1 MNVIWGIYGTNRD
14 GPSYAGT
21 DLNLLALY
29 PDLVIYKTG
38 NIYQNLHF
46 IILNS
51 FCAYDMLHMLYD
63 MYTCFMTCKVFKVIR
78 LQINPL
84 T

>member
-1 MNVIWGIYGTNRD
+1 MIKGFDHLKSTSGD

-46 IILNS
+46 VIFNS
-51 FCAYDMLHMLYD
+51 FCAYDMLNMLYD
-63 MYTCFMTCKVFKVIR
+63 M
-78 LQINPL
+78 
-84 T
+84 

>member
-1 MNVIWGIYGTNRD
+1 MYWQQTTGIAGEGCIKYVHTSGD

-38 NIYQNLHF
+38 N
-46 IILNS
+46 
-51 FCAYDMLHMLYD
+51 LY
-63 MYTCFMTCKVFKVIR
+63 TKTRIS
-78 LQINPL
+78 
-84 T
+84 

>member
-1 MNVIWGIYGTNRD
+1 MDELYILTSGD

-46 IILNS
+46 VILNS
-51 FCAYDMLHMLYD
+51 FCAYQGLI
-63 MYTCFMTCKVFKVIR
+63 KVR
-78 LQINPL
+78 LLQ
-84 T
+84 

>member
-1 MNVIWGIYGTNRD
+1 MCTFSVCLNLFKSYTSAD
-14 GPSYAGT
+14 GSSYAGT

-51 FCAYDMLHMLYD
+51 FCAYDMYKFLHH
-63 MYTCFMTCKVFKVIR
+63 IPSN
-78 LQINPL
+78 QSINLP
-84 T
+84 